1 MRSTTDSRMFA
12 GEPNPAATGSGR
24 SLSSRLIAAFAL
36 AAAALASTPG
46 TLLAAVDGPA
56 KVEAVEAELV
66 ARESAVVPGKP
77 LTLGLRLLHDPHWHS
92 YWRNPGD
99 SGLPTQLELSL
110 PEGFA
115 ASGFEWPAPQR
126 LFIPPLANYGYE
138 GEVVLPLRI
147 TVPAGFD
154 GNSLRITGKASW
166 LMCSDVCIP
175 GDAELALTLPVSRD
189 GAAVP
194 SRHAA
199 LFDDA
204 HRRLPSDTL
213 EVQVSADGETLSLG
227 LPEPLA
233 SAEFFPYHE
242 GLVANAAAQLL
253 HAIDAEGQ
261 PARRLEL
268 RLSDEGTRRVA
279 DAAERLKAAEGVLI
293 AGDRIFELKPV
304 AAQRPMEAGVE
315 ISRIAGA
322 DSVPAPGSKAGRSGA
337 GVFSSLFSGGGGEPT
352 AGAGAGAGT
361 GAAGATD
368 ASGAT
373 AASGSAASSSAPPS
387 GAGGPDGGRN
397 LGSNTVGSRTLGSST
412 QGGGLAGLMI
422 AASFAA
428 AGGLI
433 LNLMPCVFPV
443 IGLKVL
449 GFAGHG
455 GASDPARR
463 RSANRASRR
472 SAFAFS
478 AGVLLSFWLLAA
490 LLLGL
495 RGAGQAV
502 GWGFQLQSPAFVAA
516 MALLFVA
523 IGLNF
528 SGVWEF
534 GLGMT
539 RLGQYEHRK
548 GSATSGSFG
557 AGVLAVLV
565 ATPCTAPF
573 MGSALG
579 YTLSA
584 SVVET
589 WVVFTA
595 LGLGMALPYLLLG
608 CFPAWL
614 RHLPRPGRW
623 MESFRQA
630 LAFPMYATAAWLAW
644 VLGRQAGL
652 DAMFALAIGAVL
664 LGLAA
669 WLYGRF
675 VQQAQPVR
683 VDPVRARHRRGFAAS
698 LAVLSLAAGLLIAWP
713 DQQAVSAQAARSAD
727 AGVAFDPRGA
737 GAADVGDSASS
748 ADPAAWHPWSVD
760 AVTLASA
767 AGRPV
772 FVDFTAA
779 WCVSCQV
786 NKKLVLDREAV
797 VRAMRSADV
806 LRLRAD
812 WTSRDEVIGAELARH
827 GRNGVPLYLLYRPGS
842 AQPVVLPELLTPG
855 IVVAAIEAAAHR

>member
-1 MRSTTDSRMFA
+1 MFA
-12 GEPNPAATGSGR
+12 GEPNPVAIGSSS
-24 SLSSRLIAAFAL
+24 SLGSKLLAAFTL
-36 AAAALASTPG
+36 AAAALVATPG
-46 TLLAAVDGPA
+46 ASLAAVEGPTR
-56 KVEAVEAELV
+56 VEAVEAELV
-66 ARESAVVPGKP
+66 ARETAVVPGKP

-138 GEVVLPLRI
+138 GEVVLPLRVS
-147 TVPAGFD
+147 VPAGFD
-154 GNSLRITGKASW
+154 GASLRITGKASW

-175 GDAELALTLPVSRD
+175 GDAALALTLPVSRD
-189 GAAVP
+189 GNTSP

-199 LFDDA
+199 LFDAA
-204 HRRLPSDTL
+204 HRRLPGDTL
-213 EVQVSADGETLSLG
+213 EVQVESDGETLSLG
-227 LPEPLA
+227 LPEALA

-242 GLVANAAAQLL
+242 GLVANAAAQPL

-268 RLSDEGTRRVA
+268 RLSDEGKRRVA
-279 DAAERLKAAEGVLI
+279 DAAERLKAAEGVLV

-304 AAQRPMEAGVE
+304 VAQRPLDAGVE

-322 DSVPAPGSKAGRSGA
+322 DTAPAPDSNAGRSGG
-337 GVFSSLFSGGGGEPT
+337 GVFSSLFSRGGGGES
-352 AGAGAGAGT
+352 AAGAGT
-361 GAAGATD
+361 GASGTTGASGAIG

-373 AASGSAASSSAPPS
+373 GSDASPSAGGL
-387 GAGGPDGGRN
+387 GAGGPGGGR
-397 LGSNTVGSRTLGSST
+397 SPGSSRL
-412 QGGGLAGLMI
+412 GGVAGLMV

-428 AGGLI
+428 VGGLI

-455 GASDPARR
+455 GASDPARQ

-589 WVVFTA
+589 LVVFTA

-608 CFPAWL
+608 SFPAWL

-664 LGLAA
+664 FGLAA

-713 DQQAVSAQAARSAD
+713 DEEAVS
-727 AGVAFDPRGA
+727 
-737 GAADVGDSASS
+737 
-748 ADPAAWHPWSVD
+748 
-760 AVTLASA
+760 
-767 AGRPV
+767 
-772 FVDFTAA
+772 
-779 WCVSCQV
+779 
-786 NKKLVLDREAV
+786 
-797 VRAMRSADV
+797 
-806 LRLRAD
+806 
-812 WTSRDEVIGAELARH
+812 
-827 GRNGVPLYLLYRPGS
+827 
-842 AQPVVLPELLTPG
+842 
-855 IVVAAIEAAAHR
+855 